1 MNLIEQI
8 NNHKYLYLT
17 DIGEPSDNILRLVIE
32 QATTSDEEHDM
43 KIGETMISGLRDIV
57 SDERC
62 FAYEIIFESYIAYSV
77 LNESYTQVDE
87 SEIFTGNLFR
97 IYSKSN
103 FLDYLKLATIA
114 TEDYPGKFEH
124 YEIVALN
131 HVVEIA
137 STNSPLINVLRAP
150 FNKTLETEA
159 KEYEN

>member
-8 NNHKYLYLT
+8 NSHKFLYLT
-17 DIGEPSDNILRLVIE
+17 QIGEPMDNSLRIVIE
-32 QATTSDEEHDM
+32 QATTGEEQDVKVGTAIVSNCRNIISDE
-43 KIGETMISGLRDIV
+43 S
-57 SDERC
+57 C
-62 FAYEIIFESYIAYSV
+62 FAYEIIFDNYISYCVI
-77 LNESYTQVDE
+77 NESFAEVDK

-103 FLDYLKLATIA
+103 FLDYLKLATFA

-131 HVVEIA
+131 HIVEIA
-137 STNSPLINVLRAP
+137 STKSPLINILRAP
-150 FNKTLETEA
+150 FNKALEIEA

>member
-8 NNHKYLYLT
+8 NNHKYLYLKE
-17 DIGEPSDNILRLVIE
+17 IGEPSDNVLRLVIE

-43 KIGETMISGLRDIV
+43 KIGETTFSGLRDII

-77 LNESYTQVDE
+77 LNESYAQVGK

-103 FLDYLKLATIA
+103 FLDYLKSATFA

-124 YEIVALN
+124 YEISALN

-137 STNSPLINVLRAP
+137 SVDTPQINILRSPI
-150 FNKTLETEA
+150 NKTLEIEA